1 MNNIPEVFL
10 TKASEVLADTDKGL
24 SGSKIVKYFSDF
36 AVDFNVNIPY
46 PNYPFP
52 KEIPNK
58 RTAFEKNLK
67 VFIPEQQF
75 KIIAYLSDLDIFK
88 DNEEV
93 KKLKTQLFQR
103 YNSLN
108 IDNIETEI
116 DTIIIKH
123 WLEQYPNSLKPYNEA
138 IKQFELNIFQRN
150 LLDNLRLSLE
160 LLLKSILNNEKSL
173 ENQQKDLGQY
183 IRNNDY
189 SKELNNMFLKLIDY
203 YSKYQ
208 NEYIKHNDKVNKNE
222 IEIIFDLTSL
232 FMKFLIKIGEK

>member
-1 MNNIPEVFL
+1 M
-10 TKASEVLADTDKGL
+10 
-24 SGSKIVKYFSDF
+24 
-36 AVDFNVNIPY
+36 
-46 PNYPFP
+46 
-52 KEIPNK
+52 
-58 RTAFEKNLK
+58 
-67 VFIPEQQF
+67 
-75 KIIAYLSDLDIFK
+75 SDLDIFK
-88 DNEEV
+88 DNDEV

-116 DTIIIKH
+116 DTITIKH

-160 LLLKSILNNEKSL
+160 LLLKSILKNEKSL

-232 FMKFLIKIGEK
+232 FMKFLIKIGEN

>member
-1 MNNIPEVFL
+1 MNDIPEVFL
-10 TKASEVLADTDKGL
+10 TKASEILADTEKGL

-46 PNYPFP
+46 LNYPFP
-52 KEIPNK
+52 KSIPNK
-58 RTAFEKNLK
+58 RTAFKENLR
-67 VFIPEQQF
+67 VFTPEQQF
-75 KIIAYLSDLDIFK
+75 KIIAYISDLDIFK
-88 DNEEV
+88 DNDEA
-93 KKLKTQLFQR
+93 KKLKTQLFER
-103 YNSLN
+103 YRHLN
-108 IDNIETEI
+108 INKIETEF
-116 DTIIIKH
+116 DIIEIKH
-123 WLEQYPNSLKPYNEA
+123 WLSRYPNSLKLYDEA
-138 IKQFELNIFQRN
+138 IGQFELNIFQRN

-160 LLLKSILNNEKSL
+160 LFLKSILNNEKSL

-183 IRNNDY
+183 IKNNNY

-232 FMKFLIKIGEK
+232 FMKFLIKIGE